1 MAQQAYGGPAS
12 LAFSKHASPNMRQA
26 LLATV
31 PPAVSSTVAPQTST
45 IATREQIAASHNETA
60 SDAPIQ
66 NSDAQLAVAQGNA
79 LKDEVDKH
87 AAKFSRTVSSA
98 VTNTRRLLELIR
110 EAVQKEDPT
119 GLKKFDDLWAELE
132 QLFAAAN
139 GAKDALPSFLEKQRN
154 NMALYH
160 GSVINETYRESQE
173 ELNLQNKKINL
184 QHGLILEH
192 QQAFQDYKTKTASKL
207 KELEELQERVS
218 RLTLEKGHFRGEID
232 KYAQLLQ
239 EEQATKAEDLK
250 RAEGLQK
257 ELETLTAMKVKLHSK
272 VESLN
277 KTVSELEDKIQISEQ
292 QITERFITE
301 LQEKSNLL
309 SKEYTKTANLNTLIS
324 TLKTQESNAK
334 QDLMK
339 AKVETKAANEK
350 YSRMSTEH
358 SQTFQVSYRRCETD
372 IYNI

>member
-119 GLKKFDDLWAELE
+119 GLKKVDDLWAELE

-160 GSVINETYRESQE
+160 GSVINGTYRESQE

-232 KYAQLLQ
+232 KYAQLLH

>member
-1 MAQQAYGGPAS
+1 MAQQSYGGPTS
-12 LAFSKHASPNMRQA
+12 LASSKHASPVMRRA

-31 PPAVSSTVAPQTST
+31 PPAVSSTVAPPTCT
-45 IATREQIAASHNETA
+45 IATREQIAASHNEAA
-60 SDAPIQ
+60 SDATIQ

-87 AAKFSRTVSSA
+87 AANFSRTVSSA
-98 VTNTRRLLELIR
+98 VTNTHRLLELIR
-110 EAVQKEDPT
+110 ELVQKEDPA
-119 GLKKFDDLWAELE
+119 GLKKVDELWAELE

-139 GAKDALPSFLEKQRN
+139 GAKEALPNFLEKQRN

-192 QQAFQDYKTKTASKL
+192 QQAFQDYKAKTASKL

-232 KYAQLLQ
+232 KYVQLLE
-239 EEQATKAEDLK
+239 EEQATKSEDLK
-250 RAEGLQK
+250 KAESLQT
-257 ELETLTAMKVKLHSK
+257 ELETLTALKVQLNSK

-277 KTVSELEDKIQISEQ
+277 KTVSELQNKIQTSEQ
-292 QITERFITE
+292 QITERFNTE
-301 LQEKSNLL
+301 LHEKSNLL
-309 SKEYTKTANLNTLIS
+309 SKEYTKTANLNTLIN

-334 QDLMK
+334 QDLIK
-339 AKVETKAANEK
+339 AKAETKAANEK
-350 YSRMSTEH
+350 YSRMATEH
-358 SQTFQVSYRRCETD
+358 SQNFQVGYWRREID
-372 IYNI
+372 VYNS